1 MIGKKEKKMNNFDYK
16 KYLKEGKLFED
27 LPKGKWVNLDD
38 VEQSEYAENIFDL
51 IKTAYASIGGH
62 SNYQSSTD
70 VVGSEGDADYEV
82 INLDDN
88 PDIEA
93 VSVSKSKQSGDK
105 FVATG
110 HDGSKIA
117 KSAVVN
123 HKADELKKSGH
134 FIEVS
139 GRIKDIL
146 LGKGVP
152 MVTDEETIRRALKG
166 KEIEMN
172 DDGSYQR
179 KIAGKAYTKV
189 LLGKPL

>member
-1 MIGKKEKKMNNFDYK
+1 MNNFDYK

-27 LPKGKWVNLDD
+27 FPKGKWVDLDD
-38 VEQSEYAENIFDL
+38 IEQSEYAENIFDL

-82 INLDDN
+82 INLDDD

-93 VSVSKSKQSGDK
+93 
-105 FVATG
+105 
-110 HDGSKIA
+110 
-117 KSAVVN
+117 
-123 HKADELKKSGH
+123 ELKKSGH

>member
-1 MIGKKEKKMNNFDYK
+1 MDNFNLK
-16 KYLKEGKLFED
+16 KYLKEGKLYED
-27 LPKGKWVNLDD
+27 LPKGKWIDLDD
-38 VEQSEYAENIFDL
+38 VDQGEYAENIFDL

-62 SNYQSSTD
+62 SNYQSPTD
-70 VVGSEGDADYEV
+70 VIGSEGDADYEV
-82 INLDDN
+82 INLDDD

-93 VSVSKSKQSGDK
+93 VSVSKKKPAGDK

-110 HDGSKIA
+110 HDDSKVA
-117 KSAVVN
+117 KSVVVN
-123 HKADELKKSGH
+123 HKADKLKKSGH
-134 FIEVS
+134 YVEVS
-139 GRIKDIL
+139 GRIKDIM

-152 MVTDEETIRRALKG
+152 MVTDEDTIKKALKG

-179 KIAGKAYTKV
+179 KIAGKMYTKV

>member
-1 MIGKKEKKMNNFDYK
+1 MKDTFDFK
-16 KYLKEGKLFED
+16 KYLKEGKLYED
-27 LPKGKWVNLDD
+27 FPKGKWVTLNKA
-38 VEQSEYAENIFDL
+38 EQGEYAGDIFDL
-51 IKTAYASIGGH
+51 INTAYASIGGH
-62 SNYQSSTD
+62 SNYDSPD
-70 VVGSEGDADYEV
+70 DIVDGEGDANYEV
-82 INLDDN
+82 INLDDD

-93 VSVSKSKQSGDK
+93 VSVSKKKSAGNK

-152 MVTDEETIRRALKG
+152 MVTDEEIIKKAMKG

-179 KIAGKAYTKV
+179 KIAGKMHTKV
-189 LLGKPL
+189 LLGLPSV

>member
-1 MIGKKEKKMNNFDYK
+1 MGNFNYKE
-16 KYLKEGKLFED
+16 YLKNNPLLED
-27 LPKGKWVNLDD
+27 LPKDKWVDLDSK
-38 VEQSEYAENIFDL
+38 EKEEYKEDIFSL
-51 IKTAYASIGGH
+51 ISNAYAAIGGH
-62 SNYQSSTD
+62 SNYDSPDD
-70 VVGSEGDADYEV
+70 VVDDEGDADYEV
-82 INLDDN
+82 INLDDD

-93 VSVSKSKQSGDK
+93 VSVSKKKPSGK
-105 FVATG
+105 KSVATG
-110 HDGSKIA
+110 HDGSSVA
-117 KSAVVN
+117 KSSIVN
-123 HKADELKKSGH
+123 HKADMLKKPGH

-152 MVTDEETIRRALKG
+152 MVTDEKTIKKALKG

-179 KIAGKAYTKV
+179 EIAGKMYTKV

>member
-1 MIGKKEKKMNNFDYK
+1 MGINKNFDLK
-16 KYLKEGKLFED
+16 KYLANNPLLED
-27 LPKGKWVNLDD
+27 LPKGKWVGLDNT
-38 VEQSEYAENIFDL
+38 EQEEYAEDIFDL

-62 SNYQSSTD
+62 SNYSDSSD
-70 VVGSEGDADYEV
+70 IEREAGRGAEYEV
-82 INLDDN
+82 INLDDD

-93 VSVSKSKQSGDK
+93 VSVSKKKSAGDK

-110 HDGSKIA
+110 HDGSKVA

-123 HKADELKKSGH
+123 HKADELKKRGH

-152 MVTDEETIRRALKG
+152 MVTDEETIERALKG
-166 KEIEMN
+166 KDIKMN
-172 DDGSYQR
+172 KDGSYRR
-179 KIAGKAYTKV
+179 KIAGEWHEKI
-189 LLGKPL
+189 LLGNPL

>member
-1 MIGKKEKKMNNFDYK
+1 MKDTFNLK
-16 KYLKEGKLFED
+16 KYLKEGKLYED
-27 LPKGKWVNLDD
+27 FPKNKWVDLDNA
-38 VEQSEYAENIFDL
+38 EQEEYADDIFNL
-51 IKTAYASIGGH
+51 IQTAYASIGGH
-62 SNYQSSTD
+62 ANYKSSDD
-70 VVGSEGDADYEV
+70 VIGKEGSSDYEV
-82 INLDDN
+82 INLDDD

-152 MVTDEETIRRALKG
+152 IVTDEETIRRALKG

>member
-1 MIGKKEKKMNNFDYK
+1 MDNFDLK
-16 KYLKEGKLFED
+16 KYLTNNPLNEN
-27 LPKGKWVNLDD
+27 LPKGRWVDLDAN
-38 VEQSEYAENIFDL
+38 EQGEYAENIFDL
-51 IKTAYASIGGH
+51 IKTAYSSIGGH
-62 SNYQSSTD
+62 SNYKSSDD
-70 VVGSEGDADYEV
+70 VVGAEGGADYEV
-82 INLDDN
+82 INLDDD

-93 VSVSKSKQSGDK
+93 VSVTKKKSAGEK

-123 HKADELKKSGH
+123 HKADELKKPGH

-152 MVTDEETIRRALKG
+152 MVTDEVTIERALKG
-166 KEIEMN
+166 KDIKMN
-172 DDGSYQR
+172 KDGSYRR
-179 KIAGKAYTKV
+179 KIAGKWHEKI
-189 LLGKPL
+189 LLGNPL

>member
-1 MIGKKEKKMNNFDYK
+1 MDTFDLK
-16 KYLKEGKLFED
+16 KYLTNNPLKED
-27 LPKGKWVNLDD
+27 LPKGKWVDLDD

-62 SNYQSSTD
+62 SNYTSPTD

-82 INLDDN
+82 INLDDD

-93 VSVSKSKQSGDK
+93 VSVSKSKQSGNK

-117 KSAVVN
+117 KSAVIN
-123 HKADELKKSGH
+123 HKADELKKPGH

-152 MVTDEETIRRALKG
+152 MVTDEVTIERALKG
-166 KEIEMN
+166 KDIKMN
-172 DDGSYQR
+172 KDGSYRR
-179 KIAGKAYTKV
+179 KIAGKWHEKI
-189 LLGKPL
+189 LLGNPL

>member
-1 MIGKKEKKMNNFDYK
+1 MDNFDLT
-16 KYLKEGKLFED
+16 KYFGSQYFKDAINED
-27 LPKGKWVNLDD
+27 LPKGKWVGLDNT
-38 VEQSEYAENIFDL
+38 EQGEYADNIFDL
-51 IKTAYASIGGH
+51 IKTAYSSIGGH
-62 SNYQSSTD
+62 SNYNSPSD
-70 VVGSEGDADYEV
+70 VIGSEGDSDYEV

-88 PDIEA
+88 PSDIEA
-93 VSVSKSKQSGDK
+93 VSVSKKKAAGDK

-152 MVTDEETIRRALKG
+152 MVTDRETIEKAMKG
-166 KEIEMN
+166 KEIELN

-179 KIAGKAYTKV
+179 KIAGKMHTKV
-189 LLGKPL
+189 LLGSPSV

>member
-1 MIGKKEKKMNNFDYK
+1 MKDTFNLK
-16 KYLKEGKLFED
+16 KYLKEGKLYED
-27 LPKGKWVNLDD
+27 LPKGKWVDLDD
-38 VEQSEYAENIFDL
+38 VDQGEYAENIFDL

-62 SNYQSSTD
+62 SNYQSPTD
-70 VVGSEGDADYEV
+70 VVGSEGGADYEV
-82 INLDDN
+82 INLDDD

-93 VSVSKSKQSGDK
+93 VSVSKKKSAGDK

-123 HKADELKKSGH
+123 HKADKLKKSGH
-134 FIEVS
+134 YVEVS
-139 GRIKDIL
+139 GRIKDIM

-152 MVTDEETIRRALKG
+152 MVTDEDTIKKALKG

-179 KIAGKAYTKV
+179 EIAGKMYTKV

>member
-1 MIGKKEKKMNNFDYK
+1 MFNYK
-16 KYLKEGKLFED
+16 KYLANNPLNED
-27 LPKGKWVNLDD
+27 LPKGKWVDLDD
-38 VEQSEYAENIFDL
+38 VDQSKYAENIFDL

-62 SNYQSSTD
+62 SNYSSSDD
-70 VVGSEGDADYEV
+70 VVGSEGNSDYEV
-82 INLDDN
+82 INLDDD

-93 VSVSKSKQSGDK
+93 VSVSKKKSAGNK

-117 KSAVVN
+117 KSAVVS
-123 HKADELKKSGH
+123 HKADELKKPGY

-152 MVTDEETIRRALKG
+152 MVTDEKTIEKALKG
-166 KEIEMN
+166 KDVEMN

-179 KIAGKAYTKV
+179 KIAGKMHTKV
-189 LLGKPL
+189 LLGNPL

>member
-1 MIGKKEKKMNNFDYK
+1 MGVKNNFDYK
-16 KYLKEGKLFED
+16 KYLANNPLYED
-27 LPKGKWVNLDD
+27 LPKGKWVDLDNI
-38 VEQSEYAENIFDL
+38 EQDEYADEIFDL
-51 IKTAYASIGGH
+51 IQTAYASIGGH
-62 SNYQSSTD
+62 ANYNSSDD
-70 VVGSEGDADYEV
+70 VIGSEGNSDYEV

-88 PDIEA
+88 PSDIEA
-93 VSVSKSKQSGDK
+93 VSVSKKKTAGDK

-139 GRIKDIL
+139 GKIKDIL

-152 MVTDEETIRRALKG
+152 MVTDEATIEKALKG
-166 KEIEMN
+166 KDIKMN
-172 DDGSYQR
+172 KDGSYRR
-179 KIAGKAYTKV
+179 KIGGTWHEKV
-189 LLGKPL
+189 LLGNPLK

>member
-1 MIGKKEKKMNNFDYK
+1 MGIDNFDLK
-16 KYLKEGKLFED
+16 KYLANNPLNED
-27 LPKGKWVNLDD
+27 LPKGKWVDLDD
-38 VEQSEYAENIFDL
+38 IEQGEYAENIFDL

-62 SNYQSSTD
+62 SNYQSPND
-70 VVGSEGDADYEV
+70 VIGSEGDADYEV
-82 INLDDN
+82 INLDDD

-93 VSVSKSKQSGDK
+93 VSVSKPKSAGDK

-110 HDGSKIA
+110 HDGSKAA

-123 HKADELKKSGH
+123 RKADKLKKSGH
-134 FIEVS
+134 YVEVS
-139 GRIKDIL
+139 GRIKDIM

-152 MVTDEETIRRALKG
+152 MVTDEETIKKALKG

-179 KIAGKAYTKV
+179 EIAGKMYTKV
-189 LLGKPL
+189 LLGKPKA